1 MCPIF
6 YFLTLIIVIIIV
18 IVFVIVIIIIIIKIL
33 LKDAR
38 INNCFIF
45 QAFGNARTNRNDNS
59 SRFGKYMDI
68 QFDFK
73 VSITG
78 YMYVLKYI
86 HHKILHFH
94 QPGWFPTQCIFHNIP
109 SLPYMESLC
118 LQIKMPRKLVLF
130 LVRLQHA
137 WNCLPKSVQLKGC
150 TEWGPQWHFV

>member
-6 YFLTLIIVIIIV
+6 YFLTLIIVIIIVVIIV

-38 INNCFIF
+38 INCFIF

-78 YMYVLKYI
+78 YMYVLEYI

-94 QPGWFPTQCIFHNIP
+94 QPDWFPTQCIFHNIP

-118 LQIKMPRKLVLF
+118 LKIKMPRKLVLF

-137 WNCLPKSVQLKGC
+137 
-150 TEWGPQWHFV
+150 